1 MWALVT
7 GASAG
12 IGAEF
17 TEQLARAGYNIIL
30 VSRDELRLKE
40 RAKILQDRY
49 QVECEVLAV
58 DLSQRTQLKRIE
70 DRLSEGGVEFLVNN
84 AGFGI
89 NKRFADGDIEIENEN
104 LEVLVSAV
112 MRLTHA
118 ALPFMRKQKRGFIVN
133 VSSVAGWIAG
143 STYSASKSW
152 VTVFSEYLSVDLA
165 HEGINVT
172 ALAPGFTHTEF
183 HQRGKMNM
191 SGLPKALWLNVKDVV
206 ADGIGAVKKGK
217 AIAIPGK
224 QYRLICLLLRILPRS
239 VVRKVGLGVRRKQRK
254 K

>member
-7 GASAG
+7 GASSG

-17 TEQLARAGYNIIL
+17 SEQLARDGYDIIL
-30 VSRDELRLKE
+30 VARDEQRLRE
-40 RAKILQDRY
+40 RSAMLEAKYGVRTEIIK
-49 QVECEVLAV
+49 A
-58 DLSQRTQLKRIE
+58 DLSNRDDMRAVEI
-70 DRLSEGGVEFLVNN
+70 RLEQGGIEFLVNN

-89 NKRFADGDIEIENEN
+89 NRRFTDSDIERESEN

-112 MRLTHA
+112 MRLSFA
-118 ALPFMRKQKRGFIVN
+118 ALPYMRKQKKGYIVN

-143 STYSASKSW
+143 GTYSASKSW

-165 HEGINVT
+165 AEGIHVT

-191 SGLPKALWLNVKDVV
+191 SGLPKWLWLECDRVV
-206 ADGIGAVKKGK
+206 ADGIKAVRAGATLS
-217 AIAIPGK
+217 IPGR
-224 QYRLICLLLRILPRS
+224 QYRILYLLIRHLPRS
-239 VVRKVGLGVRRKQRK
+239 LVRKAGIGVRRRQRRN
-254 K
+254 

>member
-7 GASAG
+7 GASSG

-17 TEQLARAGYNIIL
+17 TEQLARDGYDIIL
-30 VSRDELRLKE
+30 VARDEQRLRE
-40 RAKILQDRY
+40 RSAMLGAKHGVRTEIIK
-49 QVECEVLAV
+49 A
-58 DLSQRTQLKRIE
+58 DLSNRDDMRAVEI
-70 DRLSEGGVEFLVNN
+70 RLEQGGIEFLVNN

-89 NKRFADGDIEIENEN
+89 NRRFTDSDIERESEN

-112 MRLTHA
+112 MRLSFA
-118 ALPFMRKQKRGFIVN
+118 ALPYMRKQKKGYIVN

-143 STYSASKSW
+143 GTYSASKSW

-165 HEGINVT
+165 AEGIHVT

-191 SGLPKALWLNVKDVV
+191 SGLPKWLWLECDRVV
-206 ADGIGAVKKGK
+206 ADGIKAVRAGATLS
-217 AIAIPGK
+217 IPGR
-224 QYRLICLLLRILPRS
+224 QYRVLYLLTRHLPRS
-239 VVRKVGLGVRRKQRK
+239 LVRKAGIGVRRRQRRN
-254 K
+254 

>member
-17 TEQLARAGYNIIL
+17 TDQLASKGYDLIL
-30 VSRDELRLKE
+30 VSRDVNRLQE
-40 RAKILQDRY
+40 RAEFLSEKYGIG
-49 QVECEVLAV
+49 CEVLVA
-58 DLSQRTQLKRIE
+58 DLSSREGMKQVE
-70 DRLSEGGVEFLVNN
+70 DRLAAGGVEFLVNN

-89 NKRFADGDIEIENEN
+89 NKRFADGDIERESEN
-104 LEVLVSAV
+104 LELLVTAV

-118 ALPFMRKQKRGFIVN
+118 AIPFMRENKKGYIIN

-165 HEGINVT
+165 AEGINVT

-191 SGLPKALWLNVKDVV
+191 SGLPKWLWLNVNQVV
-206 ADGIGAVKKGK
+206 GAGIKAVHRGE
-217 AIAIPGK
+217 ALSIPGA
-224 QYRLICLLLRILPRS
+224 QYRILSFLIRHLPRTL
-239 VVRKVGLGVRRKQRK
+239 VRKAGIGVRRKQRK
-254 K
+254 

>member
-7 GASAG
+7 GASSG

-17 TEQLARAGYNIIL
+17 TEQLAQAGYDIIL
-30 VSRDELRLKE
+30 VSRDETRLTE
-40 RAKILQDRY
+40 RAQVLQRKFGIKT
-49 QVECEVLAV
+49 EVLSA
-58 DLSQRTQLKRIE
+58 DLATRTGI
-70 DRLSEGGVEFLVNN
+70 DRVAERLRAGGVEFLVNN

-89 NKRFADGDIEIENEN
+89 NKRFADSDIERESEN

-118 ALPFMRKQKRGFIVN
+118 ALAFMRSQKKGYIVN

-143 STYSASKSW
+143 GTYSASKSW
-152 VTVFSEYLSVDLA
+152 VTVFSEFLSVDLA
-165 HEGINVT
+165 AEGIKVT

-191 SGLPKALWLNVKDVV
+191 TGLPSWLWLTSERVV
-206 ADGIGAVKKGK
+206 ADGIRAVRAGR
-217 AIAIPGK
+217 ALSIPGR
-224 QYRLICLLLRILPRS
+224 QYQILYLLIRHLPRAL
-239 VVRKVGLGVRRKQRK
+239 VRKVGIGVRRRQRK
-254 K
+254 